1 MISETARTK
10 GIQLGEFQK
19 IPCGQKAGEWVL
31 FLLFPI
37 LQ

>member
-10 GIQLGEFQK
+10 GIQLEFQK